1 MAVKV
6 NIPGVLT
13 TVQDEGRTGY
23 QKSGMTCSGVM
34 DASAYRK
41 CNYLV
46 GNEES
51 AAVLEFTLY
60 GGEYEFTED
69 TIIALTGAD
78 MAPSVNDHPVPMNRA
93 YQVKAGDVLKLGMA
107 KSGCR
112 TYLAV
117 AGGLDVP
124 MVMNSRSTN
133 LRCKIGGCHGRAL
146 KVGDVISAGSP
157 KKSFDEVSG
166 RKVSEAEY
174 PDEVLVHV
182 VPGPQEEYFTEKG
195 IAAFYSES
203 YVVTEECDRMGYRL
217 DGVQVES
224 KNGTDI
230 VSDGIVYG
238 SIQIPSS
245 GKPIILMADHQT
257 TGGYAKIGT
266 VCQADLP
273 KIAQCKPGN
282 HIRFQKIS
290 VEEAQESGRKQ
301 RQEECGRM
309 IPEKI

>member
-1 MAVKV
+1 MMAVKV

-13 TVQDEGRTGY
+13 TIQDQGRIGY

-46 GNEES
+46 GNDKT
-51 AAVLEFTLY
+51 AAVFEFTLY
-60 GGEYEFTED
+60 GGAYEFTENAVV
-69 TIIALTGAD
+69 ALTGAD
-78 MAPSVNDHPVPMNRA
+78 MAPSVNDRPVPMNRA
-93 YQVKAGDVLKLGMA
+93 FPVRAKDVLKLGMA

-112 TYLAV
+112 TYMAV
-117 AGGLDVP
+117 AGGVEVP
-124 MVMNSRSTN
+124 VVMNSRSTN
-133 LRCKIGGCHGRAL
+133 LRCKIGGCHGGAL
-146 KVGDVISAGSP
+146 KVGDEVPIGTP
-157 KKSFDEVSG
+157 EKSFDEISG
-166 RKVSEAEY
+166 RTVSVTEY

-217 DGVQVES
+217 DGTDVES

-238 SIQIPSS
+238 SVQIPSS

-257 TGGYAKIGT
+257 TGGYAKIAT

-273 KIAQCKPGN
+273 KIAQCRPGN

-290 VEEAQESGRKQ
+290 VDEAQELGRKQ
-301 RQEECGRM
+301 RNKECC
-309 IPEKI
+309 